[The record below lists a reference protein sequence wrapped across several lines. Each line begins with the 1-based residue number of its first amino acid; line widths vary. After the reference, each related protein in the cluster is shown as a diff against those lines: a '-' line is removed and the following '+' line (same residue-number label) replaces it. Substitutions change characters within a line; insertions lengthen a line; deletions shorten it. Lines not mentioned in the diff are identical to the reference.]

1 MLTTMLSHPVHVL
14 LVAMV
19 LTRLVRLALTRAA
32 DHRPSMLG
40 HRQAA

>member
-19 LTRLVRLALTRAA
+19 LTRLVRMALSGAA
-32 DHRPSMLG
+32 ARGLSTLE